1 MFSQALNE
9 RGGTVSRGGG
19 GGLGVGWQWWWWGVI
34 PGSLKSIKEVTATGE
49 ELQSGHVAHS

>member
-19 GGLGVGWQWWWWGVI
+19 GFRGRLAVVVVGGD
-34 PGSLKSIKEVTATGE
+34 SRLS
-49 ELQSGHVAHS
+49 